1 MRIINACKAFFKA
14 LFEPQAELPPP
25 TSSSDATHLRLL
37 SILQQSSR
45 LLDFLKEDISA
56 FSDAQVGAAV
66 RKIHQD
72 CSQSLEELVTIRP
85 IFQEAEG
92 ASVQIAAGYNPA
104 EIKIVGK
111 GHTEPPLK
119 GTLVHKGWKAHKISL
134 PKKAGEQKNSDIL
147 APAEIEVQ

>member
-1 MRIINACKAFFKA
+1 MKIVNAFKAFFNA
-14 LFEPQAELPPP
+14 LREPQIELPAQTPP
-25 TSSSDATHLRLL
+25 SEATHLRLL
-37 SILQQSSR
+37 AILQQSSR

-92 ASVQIAAGYNPA
+92 ATVQVTAGYNPA
-104 EIKIVGK
+104 EIKIIGK

-119 GTLVHKGWKAHKISL
+119 GKLVHKGWKAHKQSL
-134 PKKAGEQKNSDIL
+134 PKKAGEQSSDIL
-147 APAEIEVQ
+147 APAEIEVS